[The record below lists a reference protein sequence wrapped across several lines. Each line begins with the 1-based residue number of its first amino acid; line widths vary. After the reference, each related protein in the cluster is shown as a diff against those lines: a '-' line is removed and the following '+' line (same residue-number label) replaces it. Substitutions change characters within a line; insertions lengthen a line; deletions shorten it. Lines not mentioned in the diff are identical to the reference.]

1 MYIQLLEGGH
11 LFTRPM
17 NSAET
22 QNTTPVQLTQGF
34 PDETQTLGT
43 LSGQV
48 GGPCPEDTLYSL
60 LYSDV
65 PWP

>member
-1 MYIQLLEGGH
+1 
-11 LFTRPM
+11 M